1 MTFFFCFLI
10 FFLVFPIP
18 PEFTLIKHIRYAR
31 IRKGKHSLPPFS
43 NVERLTKSIIN
54 DIFDLNSKRNSKRLK
69 RYVHT
74 SILIL
79 ACILTH
85 QNFIQTRK
93 KCPNAN
99 QKKTPYLDIFHAV
112 KILFSGFKLTNHNQK
127 FLKEI
132 EIRFE
137 KIKLSSFLL

>member
-1 MTFFFCFLI
+1 MYKF
-10 FFLVFPIP
+10 
-18 PEFTLIKHIRYAR
+18 ERENY
-31 IRKGKHSLPPFS
+31 SLPPFS